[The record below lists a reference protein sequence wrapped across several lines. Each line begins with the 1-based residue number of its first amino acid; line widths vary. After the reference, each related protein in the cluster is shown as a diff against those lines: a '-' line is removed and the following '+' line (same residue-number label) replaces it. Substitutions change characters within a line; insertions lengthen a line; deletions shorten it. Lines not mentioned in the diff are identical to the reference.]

1 MKKRT
6 VAVGLCVSILAS
18 LFCGCSAAD
27 GDKTPESSQS
37 EESVI
42 SSTPSGENK
51 DNDKNK
57 DKQITDDEQ
66 EKLYDAL
73 FNIESTVSIKI
84 DISDEQLLKIQQ
96 DFDEYSSI
104 DSKSPIYRRA
114 DCVTFTVNGN
124 EYRISDVGVRMKGNT
139 SRDSFYNE
147 EGGMYNLTHLK
158 LNFGETFD
166 DEQYYGDDAVQ
177 WNSKE
182 ERQERKNR
190 TFATLE
196 KMELKWNRCY
206 DNTYCREYYAYSMF
220 RDYGVLAPKM
230 NMTPI
235 TIGENQCGVFF
246 MYEPVDKV
254 FIERNLPEEAGGDL
268 YKAMWTSQPADYTS
282 RVTYGIENEDES
294 DFYNFDLKTNKKTS
308 QHEQLKNL
316 ISVLNKPNLTKEE
329 FESVVDTDYWVKF
342 AAVSYFTGNP
352 DDLRNNYNNH
362 YVYFLKSSGKAIF
375 IPYDY
380 DRSLGITN
388 GWNPSG
394 DGMVSTSPF
403 SSRAIGNGSP
413 QRNPLYKY
421 SVLTGGYF
429 TEEYKSAL
437 EQIAT
442 GEWLTEENYK
452 KVYDIVKANCEDF
465 AKPDKEFGNAD
476 NDAFY
481 FSMNGDFGNLS
492 VKQYFEGILKTYN
505 NKKDSA

>member
-1 MKKRT
+1 MKKRA
-6 VAVGLCVSILAS
+6 VAMGLCISILAA
-18 LFCGCSAAD
+18 LVCGCSVAD
-27 GDKTPESSQS
+27 GEKTSESKQG
-37 EESVI
+37 EESVV

-51 DNDKNK
+51 DSEKNK
-57 DKQITDDEQ
+57 DKTNEKNEQ
-66 EKLYDAL
+66 EELYNAL
-73 FNIESTVSIKI
+73 FNIENPVSIKI
-84 DISDEQLLKIQQ
+84 DISDEELLKIQQ
-96 DFDEYSSI
+96 DFDEYSSM

-139 SRDSFYNE
+139 SRDSFYNK

-177 WNSKE
+177 WNSSE
-182 ERQERKNR
+182 ERKERKNR

-220 RDYGVLAPKM
+220 RDYGVLAPRM
-230 NMTPI
+230 NMAST

-246 MYEPVDKV
+246 IYEPVDKV
-254 FIERNLPEEAGGDL
+254 FIERNLPDETGGDL
-268 YKAMWTSQPADYTS
+268 YKAMWTSRPADYTS

-294 DFYNFDLKTNKKTS
+294 EFYNYDLKTNKKTS

-329 FESVVDTDYWVKF
+329 FESVVDSDYWVKF

-352 DDLRNNYNNH
+352 DDMRNNYNNH

-380 DRSLGITN
+380 DRTLGITN
-388 GWNPSG
+388 GWNPTG
-394 DGMVSTSPF
+394 DGMTGSLPF
-403 SSRAIGNGSP
+403 SDRAAGDGGS

-421 SVLTGGYF
+421 SILNGGYF
-429 TEEYKSAL
+429 AEEYKSAL
-437 EQIAT
+437 EQIANSK
-442 GEWLTEENYK
+442 WLTEENYK
-452 KVYDIVKANCEDF
+452 KVYDTVKTNCEGF
-465 AKPDKEFGNAD
+465 VKPDKDFGNANSD
-476 NDAFY
+476 GFY
-481 FSMNGDFGNLS
+481 FSMEESLGNLS
-492 VKQYFEGILKTYN
+492 VKQYFDAILKSYN
-505 NKKDSA
+505 NNKGSA